1 MKSTEKIK
9 EVIQNIDMK
18 KAGIIA
24 GVTISAVVLTTGI
37 IAFNKNSSNSEKDT
51 TKTEKIIEKETT
63 TKEEE
68 KIVGLLNNSD
78 KVITLKDES
87 GKEKGMISMVNLNLN
102 IPINIITIMVVT
114 FLGFPGLFAIIGL
127 LLLI

>member
-51 TKTEKIIEKETT
+51 TKTEKIIEKET
-63 TKEEE
+63 
-68 KIVGLLNNSD
+68 
-78 KVITLKDES
+78 
-87 GKEKGMISMVNLNLN
+87 
-102 IPINIITIMVVT
+102 
-114 FLGFPGLFAIIGL
+114 
-127 LLLI
+127 

>member
-51 TKTEKIIEKETT
+51 TKTEKIIEKETN

-68 KIVGLLNNSD
+68 IL
-78 KVITLKDES
+78 IR
-87 GKEKGMISMVNLNLN
+87 
-102 IPINIITIMVVT
+102 
-114 FLGFPGLFAIIGL
+114 L
-127 LLLI
+127 LL